1 LGTVFVGLKYEAIQN
16 LENSFWNWSC
26 KTMMGMMMMI
36 DDDDDGDDDDGDD
49 GDEMRL
55 FDPDFSNTVFRLRP
69 RARLS
74 NRPSAHKLYRHIY
87 LWRYTHTFGS

>member
-1 LGTVFVGLKYEAIQN
+1 
-16 LENSFWNWSC
+16 
-26 KTMMGMMMMI
+26 MMGMMMI
-36 DDDDDGDDDDGDD
+36 DDDDDDDDDGDDDDDDDD

-55 FDPDFSNTVFRLRP
+55 FDPDFSNTVFRLKP